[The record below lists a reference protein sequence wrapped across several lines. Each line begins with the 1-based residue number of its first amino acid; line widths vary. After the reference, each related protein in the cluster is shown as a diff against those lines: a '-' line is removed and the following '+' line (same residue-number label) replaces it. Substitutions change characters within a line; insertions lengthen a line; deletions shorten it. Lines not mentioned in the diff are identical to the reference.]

1 MTFDGLIPLEIIS
14 SNWVKE
20 ERGVI
25 WLAKKLT
32 QYTYLPD
39 KVKEF
44 TFSEQNIIKFG
55 FCANEN
61 LMKSVKLKINDID
74 IKVND
79 NGMYEIEAEDSFL
92 DINSVAVLRTTSN
105 EGTLVEGDNFT
116 IDIIEEV

>member
-1 MTFDGLIPLEIIS
+1 M
-14 SNWVKE
+14 
-20 ERGVI
+20 
-25 WLAKKLT
+25 AKKLT

-39 KVKEF
+39 KENPNIF

-61 LMKSVKLKINDID
+61 LMKNVKLKINGINGID
-74 IKVND
+74 IEVND

>member
-1 MTFDGLIPLEIIS
+1 M
-14 SNWVKE
+14 
-20 ERGVI
+20 
-25 WLAKKLT
+25 AKKLKLT

-39 KVKEF
+39 LSDKANEF
-44 TFSEQNIIKFG
+44 TFSEQNIVKFG

-61 LMKSVKLKINDID
+61 LMGNVKLKINSTNSTNGID
-74 IKVND
+74 IEVND

-92 DINSVAVLRTTSN
+92 DINSVKVWRTTDA

>member
-1 MTFDGLIPLEIIS
+1 M
-14 SNWVKE
+14 
-20 ERGVI
+20 
-25 WLAKKLT
+25 AKKLT

-39 KVKEF
+39 LSDKANEF
-44 TFSEQNIIKFG
+44 TFSEQNIVKFG

-61 LMKSVKLKINDID
+61 LMGNVKLKINSTNSID
-74 IKVND
+74 IEVND

-92 DINSVAVLRTTSN
+92 DINSVKVWRTTDA

>member
-1 MTFDGLIPLEIIS
+1 M
-14 SNWVKE
+14 
-20 ERGVI
+20 
-25 WLAKKLT
+25 AKKLT

-39 KVKEF
+39 LSDKANEF
-44 TFSEQNIIKFG
+44 TFSGQNIIKFG

-61 LMKSVKLKINDID
+61 LMGNVKLKINSVNGTNAID
-74 IKVND
+74 IEVND

>member
-1 MTFDGLIPLEIIS
+1 M
-14 SNWVKE
+14 
-20 ERGVI
+20 
-25 WLAKKLT
+25 AKKLT

-39 KVKEF
+39 SSDKANEF
-44 TFSEQNIIKFG
+44 TFSGQNIIKFG

-61 LMKSVKLKINDID
+61 LMENVKLKINGNDIE
-74 IKVND
+74 VND

-92 DINSVAVLRTTSN
+92 DINSVKVWRTTSN

>member
-1 MTFDGLIPLEIIS
+1 M
-14 SNWVKE
+14 
-20 ERGVI
+20 
-25 WLAKKLT
+25 AKKLT

-39 KVKEF
+39 KENPNIF

-61 LMKSVKLKINDID
+61 LMGNVKLRINGTNGID
-74 IKVND
+74 IEVND

-92 DINSVAVLRTTSN
+92 DINSVKVLRTTSN

-116 IDIIEEV
+116 IDIIEEIAAGV

>member
-1 MTFDGLIPLEIIS
+1 M
-14 SNWVKE
+14 
-20 ERGVI
+20 
-25 WLAKKLT
+25 AKKLT

-39 KVKEF
+39 GVKAF

-61 LMKSVKLKINDID
+61 LMKNVKLKINGTNGID

-92 DINSVAVLRTTSN
+92 DINSVKVLRTTSN
-105 EGTLVEGDNFT
+105 EGELIEGDNFT
-116 IDIIEEV
+116 IDIIEKIE

>member
-1 MTFDGLIPLEIIS
+1 M
-14 SNWVKE
+14 
-20 ERGVI
+20 
-25 WLAKKLT
+25 KLT
-32 QYTYLPD
+32 QYTYLSN
-39 KVKEF
+39 KTNEF

-61 LMKSVKLKINDID
+61 LMKNVKLKINGINGID

-92 DINSVAVLRTTSN
+92 DINSVVVWRTTSN

>member
-1 MTFDGLIPLEIIS
+1 M
-14 SNWVKE
+14 
-20 ERGVI
+20 
-25 WLAKKLT
+25 AKKLT
-32 QYTYLPD
+32 QYTYLPN
-39 KVKEF
+39 KENPNIF

-61 LMKSVKLKINDID
+61 LMGNVKLRINGTNNGTNGID
-74 IKVND
+74 IEVND

-105 EGTLVEGDNFT
+105 EGTLIEGDNFT

>member
-1 MTFDGLIPLEIIS
+1 M
-14 SNWVKE
+14 
-20 ERGVI
+20 
-25 WLAKKLT
+25 AKKLT

-39 KVKEF
+39 KENPNIF
-44 TFSEQNIIKFG
+44 TFSGQNLIKLG

-61 LMKSVKLKINDID
+61 LMENVKLKINGID
-74 IKVND
+74 IEVND

>member
-1 MTFDGLIPLEIIS
+1 M
-14 SNWVKE
+14 
-20 ERGVI
+20 
-25 WLAKKLT
+25 AKKLT

-39 KVKEF
+39 NGAEF
-44 TFSEQNIIKFG
+44 IFSEQNIIKFG

-61 LMKSVKLKINDID
+61 LMGNVKLRINSTNNGID
-74 IKVND
+74 IEVND

-92 DINSVAVLRTTSN
+92 DINSVKVLRTTSN

>member
-1 MTFDGLIPLEIIS
+1 M
-14 SNWVKE
+14 
-20 ERGVI
+20 
-25 WLAKKLT
+25 AKKLT

-39 KVKEF
+39 KENPNIF

-61 LMKSVKLKINDID
+61 LMGNVKLKINGTNSTNAIY
-74 IKVND
+74 IEVND

>member
-1 MTFDGLIPLEIIS
+1 M
-14 SNWVKE
+14 
-20 ERGVI
+20 
-25 WLAKKLT
+25 AKKLT

>member
-1 MTFDGLIPLEIIS
+1 M
-14 SNWVKE
+14 
-20 ERGVI
+20 
-25 WLAKKLT
+25 AKKLT
-32 QYTYLPD
+32 QYTYLPN
-39 KVKEF
+39 KENPNIF

-61 LMKSVKLKINDID
+61 LMGNVKLRINGTNNGTNSID
-74 IKVND
+74 IEVND

-116 IDIIEEV
+116 IDIIKEV

>member
-1 MTFDGLIPLEIIS
+1 MTKKL
-14 SNWVKE
+14 
-20 ERGVI
+20 
-25 WLAKKLT
+25 KLT
-32 QYTYLPD
+32 QYTYLSN
-39 KVKEF
+39 KTNEF

-61 LMKSVKLKINDID
+61 LMKNVKLKINGINGID

>member
-1 MTFDGLIPLEIIS
+1 M
-14 SNWVKE
+14 
-20 ERGVI
+20 
-25 WLAKKLT
+25 AKKLT

-39 KVKEF
+39 SSDKANEF
-44 TFSEQNIIKFG
+44 TFSGQNIIKFG

-61 LMKSVKLKINDID
+61 LMENVKLKINGID
-74 IKVND
+74 IEVND

-92 DINSVAVLRTTSN
+92 DINSVVVWRTTSN